1 VCDYRGRVP
10 RLSRPS
16 NLDIAIALVLAV
28 WALVEAIALD
38 GPGSTLSRCIW
49 ALAFTLPLMFRQQFP
64 MGVAIALAAIVT
76 IRVVTAQ
83 HGAREEGA
91 MPFPAVL
98 LATYTTAANA
108 PQLWRAVAGGLA
120 VYGALIVTLFINYF
134 TGSAQP
140 SDAAILSFFV
150 FAAWGAGFLVR
161 RRTYGARAQAKAA
174 VAAERAR
181 ISRELHDIIGHSV
194 SVIAL
199 QAGAA
204 EQLLKRDPDRAA
216 THLETIQRTARE
228 ALGEMRRLMG
238 VLREDEPSLSPQPG
252 IARVPELVAQATED
266 GLTVELVESGTR
278 PEISPGVDLAAY
290 RVVQEALTNARKHA
304 GPVAAEVRIAYE
316 PAAVEV
322 EVTNA
327 AGSIG
332 PDQNGGKQG
341 LIGMRERV
349 RLFGGSFDAGPRAEG
364 GFRVRARF
372 PTTAAES

>member
-1 VCDYRGRVP
+1 VP
-10 RLSRPS
+10 RLTRPS
-16 NLDIAIALVLAV
+16 NLDIAIALALAA
-28 WALVEAIALD
+28 WALIEAIALQ
-38 GPGSTLSRCIW
+38 GPGSTLERCIW
-49 ALAFTLPLMFRQQFP
+49 ALAFTLPLLVRQQFP
-64 MGVAIALAAIVT
+64 MGVAVGLAVIVT
-76 IRVVTAQ
+76 IRVVSSQ
-83 HGAREEGA
+83 HGAQEQGA

-108 PQLWRAVAGGLA
+108 RELWRAVVGGVA
-120 VYGALIVTLFINYF
+120 VYAALVVTIFINYF
-134 TGSAQP
+134 TGTAEP

-161 RRTYGARAQAKAA
+161 RRTYGARAQARAA

-216 THLETIQRTARE
+216 THLDTIQRTARE

-238 VLREDEPSLSPQPG
+238 VLREDEPSLTPQPG
-252 IARVPELVAQATED
+252 IGRVPDLVEQAKDD
-266 GLTVELVESGTR
+266 GLHVELVESGTR
-278 PEISPGVDLAAY
+278 PEVSPGVDLAAY

-304 GPVAAEVRIAYE
+304 GPVAAVVRIGYE
-316 PAAVEV
+316 PEAVDV

-327 AGSIG
+327 AGGVG

-349 RLFGGSFDAGPRAEG
+349 RLFGGSFEAGARADG
-364 GFRVRARF
+364 GFRVHARF
-372 PTTAAES
+372 PTRAVDS

>member
-1 VCDYRGRVP
+1 VP
-10 RLSRPS
+10 RLKRPS
-16 NLDIAIALVLAV
+16 NLDLLITALLAV

-38 GPGSTLSRCIW
+38 GPGSTAERVAW
-49 ALAFTLPLMFRQQFP
+49 ALAFTLPLLVRQQFP
-64 MGVAIALAAIVT
+64 MGVAVALAAIVT
-76 IRVVTAQ
+76 VRVITSQ
-83 HGAREEGA
+83 HGAQEEGA

-98 LATYTTAANA
+98 LATYTAAANSKD
-108 PQLWRAVAGGLA
+108 LWRAIAGGVA
-120 VYGALIVTLFINYF
+120 VYGALLVTIFINYF
-134 TGSAQP
+134 TGTAQP

-161 RRTYGARAQAKAA
+161 RRTYGARAQAQAA

-204 EQLLKRDPDRAA
+204 EQLLARDPDRAA
-216 THLETIQRTARE
+216 THLQTIQRTARE

-238 VLREDEPSLSPQPG
+238 VLREDEPSLTPQPG
-252 IARVPELVAQATED
+252 IARVPDLVAQARDD
-266 GLTVELVESGTR
+266 GLEVELVESGQR
-278 PEISPGVDLAAY
+278 PEITPGVDLAAY

-304 GPVAAEVRIAYE
+304 GPVAAQVRIAYE
-316 PAAVEV
+316 AAAIEV

-327 AGSIG
+327 AGAVG
-332 PDQNGGKQG
+332 PDQNGGRQG

-349 RLFGGSFDAGPRAEG
+349 RLFGGTLDAGPRPDG

-372 PTTAAES
+372 PTTAADS

>member
-1 VCDYRGRVP
+1 
-10 RLSRPS
+10 
-16 NLDIAIALVLAV
+16 
-28 WALVEAIALD
+28 
-38 GPGSTLSRCIW
+38 
-49 ALAFTLPLMFRQQFP
+49 
-64 MGVAIALAAIVT
+64 
-76 IRVVTAQ
+76 
-83 HGAREEGA
+83 

-216 THLETIQRTARE
+216 THLETIQRAARE